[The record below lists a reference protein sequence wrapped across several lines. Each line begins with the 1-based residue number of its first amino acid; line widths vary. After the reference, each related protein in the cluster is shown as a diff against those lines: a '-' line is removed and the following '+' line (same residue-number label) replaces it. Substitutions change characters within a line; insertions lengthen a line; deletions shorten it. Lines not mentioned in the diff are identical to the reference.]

1 MQKLAKEFNYL
12 KNPIQGVKK
21 FHLPI
26 LFYDT
31 ADMLMSGER
40 CHVPPISICPNLNKQ
55 LNKLWGKKTFPYKS
69 TRCKKFSLVY
79 LLSTEKNP

>member
-1 MQKLAKEFNYL
+1 MTHLLGLAMTSFVLGPIFLKFKSASMQKLAKEFNYL

-40 CHVPPISICPNLNKQ
+40 CHVPPISICPNLNNCQ
-55 LNKLWGKKTFPYKS
+55 KLLY
-69 TRCKKFSLVY
+69 R
-79 LLSTEKNP
+79 

>member
-1 MQKLAKEFNYL
+1 MTSFVLGPIFLKFKSASMQKLAKEFNYL

-31 ADMLMSGER
+31 ADMLMSGEMPR
-40 CHVPPISICPNLNKQ
+40 STYLNLPQLKQ
-55 LNKLWGKKTFPYKS
+55 LSKAFVQINS
-69 TRCKKFSLVY
+69 
-79 LLSTEKNP
+79 

>member
-1 MQKLAKEFNYL
+1 MTSFVLGPIFLKFKSASMQKLAKEFNYL

-40 CHVPPISICPNLNKQ
+40 CHVPPISICPNLNNCQKLLYRLTAKQ
-55 LNKLWGKKTFPYKS
+55 AMG
-69 TRCKKFSLVY
+69 
-79 LLSTEKNP
+79 